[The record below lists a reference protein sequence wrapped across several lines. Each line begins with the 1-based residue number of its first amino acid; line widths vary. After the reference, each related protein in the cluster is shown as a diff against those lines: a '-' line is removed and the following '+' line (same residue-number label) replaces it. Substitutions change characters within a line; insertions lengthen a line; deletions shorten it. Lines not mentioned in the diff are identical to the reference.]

1 MTINLTRRLM
11 LTGAMGTSIA
21 GAAACVSSVGSATPA
36 AAEGAFPPAPAID
49 PYLLGPKE
57 GVALLSRNE
66 NPYGPAKSAR
76 DMIEYAASKG
86 AYYTSFE
93 AQVMLTEMI
102 AEKNNVSPEQVVVTT
117 GSGEV
122 LSAIA
127 LIYGPKGP
135 IVAPRLFWDTT
146 ALYAVNLGMANIER
160 VPLAADMSID
170 LSTIEAKVTP
180 ETGLVQLCNPNN
192 PTGMVSDAATLK
204 AAVKRMASK
213 TTVLVDEA
221 YIELSDDPEENSCVP
236 LINAGHDVIV
246 TRTFSKIYGM
256 AGVRVGYSISSAETA
271 EKIRATAMSWSPSLS
286 IAAAIGCYNDEKFLA
301 MSRSKIQEARDMV
314 NTTIDTLGLTRL
326 PSQTNF
332 VYFKSGKEANAVQEA
347 MMKKKISVRGQYMDY
362 NEWTRVSMG
371 TIADVERFCKALP
384 EVLSA

>member
-1 MTINLTRRLM
+1 
-11 LTGAMGTSIA
+11 
-21 GAAACVSSVGSATPA
+21 
-36 AAEGAFPPAPAID
+36 
-49 PYLLGPKE
+49 
-57 GVALLSRNE
+57 
-66 NPYGPAKSAR
+66 SAR
-76 DMIEYAASKG
+76 DMIEYAATKG
-86 AYYTSFE
+86 AYYTSRE
-93 AQVMLTEMI
+93 AQILLTEMI
-102 AEKNNVSPEQVVVTT
+102 AEKNGVAPEQVVVTT

-146 ALYAVNLGMANIER
+146 ALYAVNLGMAKIDR

-170 LSTIEAKVTP
+170 LPATEAKVTDS
-180 ETGLVQLCNPNN
+180 TGLVQLCNPNN
-192 PTGMVSDAATLK
+192 PTGLVSDAATLQ
-204 AAVKRMASK
+204 AAVKRMAAK
-213 TTVLVDEA
+213 TTVLIDEA
-221 YIELSDDPEENSCVP
+221 YIELSDDPDANSCVP

-286 IAAAIGCYNDEKFLA
+286 IAAAIGCYNDEAFLTK
-301 MSRSKIQEARDMV
+301 SRSKIQEAREMV
-314 NTTIDTLGLTRL
+314 NMTVDTLGLTRL

-332 VYFKSGKEANAVQEA
+332 VYFKSGQEANDVQKA
-347 MMKKKISVRGQYMDY
+347 MAERKISVRGQYMDY

-371 TIADVERFCKALP
+371 KIADVERFCKALP
-384 EVLSA
+384 EVLGA